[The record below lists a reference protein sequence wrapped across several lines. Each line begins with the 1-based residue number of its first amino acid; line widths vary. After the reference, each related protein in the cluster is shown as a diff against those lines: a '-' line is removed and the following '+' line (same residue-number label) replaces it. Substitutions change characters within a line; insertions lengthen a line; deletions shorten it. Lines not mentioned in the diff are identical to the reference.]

1 MSETKNTGGPAF
13 PALKTTVNKS
23 PGVYTSELEPGMT
36 LRDFFAAK
44 AMQAAYLLHMDG
56 TRNVVKDAASLA
68 NEAYAVADA
77 MLDARE
83 Q

>member
-1 MSETKNTGGPAF
+1 MSNTKNTGGAAF
-13 PALKTTVNKS
+13 PDPAAERKYAYCE
-23 PGVYTSELEPGMT
+23 GYEHGMT